1 MERLACYTAIHCYLD
16 NDQAGTMA
24 THTIMERY
32 QNKAINEAIR
42 YAEYKDVNDYLIG
55 RKSIIPHKEDV

>member
-1 MERLACYTAIHCYLD
+1 MKRLACYTAIHCYLD

-24 THTIMERY
+24 ALTIMKRC
-32 QNKAINEAIR
+32 QNKAINESIR

-55 RKSIIPHKEDV
+55 RKSINIAVE

>member
-24 THTIMERY
+24 ALTIMERC
-32 QNKAINEAIR
+32 QNKAIN
-42 YAEYKDVNDYLIG
+42 D
-55 RKSIIPHKEDV
+55 SHKICGIQGCQ